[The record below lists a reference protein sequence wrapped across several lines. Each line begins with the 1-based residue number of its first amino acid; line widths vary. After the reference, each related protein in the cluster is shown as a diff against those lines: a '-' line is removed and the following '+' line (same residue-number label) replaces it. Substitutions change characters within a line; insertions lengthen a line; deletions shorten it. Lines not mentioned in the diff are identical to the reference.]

1 MSWHLVEKALE
12 EAGKH
17 STWLGKIWILSLF
30 FFRILIITRIG
41 DTVYHDEQAAFRC
54 NNRQPG
60 CENVCFSK
68 YSPLSFIRFC
78 AFQIIM
84 VAIPMVIYILYSAHI
99 VATSNKVNPGG
110 TQNSIF
116 KLKKD
121 RRAIKLKSDN
131 KFEKSKPLCAKTDVE
146 IGRQV
151 YYASKSGNK
160 KKKEEENRNEQNQN
174 QKNRRHSSGTGTME
188 KLSSPTFEIRKRH
201 NGNGQNQTQNPP
213 VSIFKNADPPP
224 YTRNTLQIT
233 ARGLFKF
240 ATIVYCLREE

>member
-1 MSWHLVEKALE
+1 M
-12 EAGKH
+12 
-17 STWLGKIWILSLF
+17 
-30 FFRILIITRIG
+30 
-41 DTVYHDEQAAFRC
+41 
-54 NNRQPG
+54 
-60 CENVCFSK
+60 
-68 YSPLSFIRFC
+68 
-78 AFQIIM
+78 
-84 VAIPMVIYILYSAHI
+84 LYSAHI
-99 VATSNKVNPGG
+99 IATSNKINPGG

-121 RRAIKLKSDN
+121 RRAIKLESDN